1 MCRGALWVALPVLSL
16 LACSAQGKPLEIRGR
31 GSAGADAHRLLGGP
45 GGEREGGTF
54 DLRMFLENMKVD
66 FLRSLNLSGVPSQDK
81 TRAEP
86 PQYMIDLYNRYT
98 TDKTSTPASNIVR
111 SFSVE
116 DAVSIAATEDFP
128 FQKHILLFN
137 ISIPRHEQI
146 TRAELRL
153 YLSCQSHVDS
163 SHELKGNMVIYD
175 VLDGANAW
183 DASGG
188 TKTFLV
194 SQDIRD
200 EGWENFE
207 VSSAVKRWIRADPTK
222 SKNKLEVTVESHRKG
237 CDKLDISV
245 PPSSKNLPFFV
256 VFSNDRSNGT
266 KETRLELREMIGH
279 EQESVLKKLFKSGL
293 MEAGE
298 KKDEEEEE
306 DVQSHVA
313 MSSSSARRKRSAGA
327 NNHCQKTSLRV
338 NFEDIGWDS
347 WIIAP
352 KEYDAFECKGGCFF
366 PLADDVTPTKHAIVQ
381 TLVHLKF
388 PMKVGKA
395 CCVPTKL
402 SPISILYKD
411 DMGVPT
417 LKYHYEGMSVA
428 ECGCR

>member
-1 MCRGALWVALPVLSL
+1 MSLRAWWVALPALFL
-16 LACSAQGKPLEIRGR
+16 LAWPAQGKPLQSWEPP
-31 GSAGADAHRLLGGP
+31 SSTSPHSLQ
-45 GGEREGGTF
+45 GETRDGQQEGIF
-54 DLRMFLENMKVD
+54 NLKMFLENMKVD

-81 TRAEP
+81 TRVEP

-98 TDKTSTPASNIVR
+98 SDKSSTPASNIVR

-116 DAVSIAATEDFP
+116 DAVSTAATEDFP

-153 YLSCQSHVDS
+153 YVSCQNHVDP
-163 SHELKGNMVIYD
+163 SHRLEGNMVIYD
-175 VLDGANAW
+175 VLDGEDSW
-183 DASGG
+183 EDAES
-188 TKTFLV
+188 KTFLL

-200 EGWENFE
+200 EGWETLE
-207 VSSAVKRWIRADPTK
+207 VSSAVKRWVRADSTT
-222 SKNKLEVTVESHRKG
+222 SKNKLEVTVQSHRKA
-237 CDKLDISV
+237 CDTLDISV
-245 PPSSKNLPFFV
+245 PPGSKNLPFFV

-266 KETRLELREMIGH
+266 RETRLELREMIGH
-279 EQESVLKKLFKSGL
+279 EQETVLRKTSKNSYG
-293 MEAGE
+293 EAGE
-298 KKDEEEEE
+298 SHEQEEEEGM
-306 DVQSHVA
+306 V
-313 MSSSSARRKRSAGA
+313 SSLARRKRSTAVGS
-327 NNHCQKTSLRV
+327 HCQKTSLRV

-352 KEYDAFECKGGCFF
+352 KEYDAYECKGGCFF

-388 PMKVGKA
+388 PTKVGKA

>member
-1 MCRGALWVALPVLSL
+1 MCGGALWLALRVLCL
-16 LACSAQGKPLEIRGR
+16 LACSALGKPLAGRGR
-31 GSAGADAHRLLGGP
+31 ALARGDAHRLLAAGA
-45 GGEREGGTF
+45 GEQEGGVF

-66 FLRSLNLSGVPSQDK
+66 FLRSLNLSGVPAQDK
-81 TRAEP
+81 TQAEP
-86 PQYMIDLYNRYT
+86 PQYMLDLYNRYT
-98 TDKTSTPASNIVR
+98 ADKSSTPASNIVR
-111 SFSVE
+111 SFSAE
-116 DAVSIAATEDFP
+116 DAVSASATEDFP

-153 YLSCQSHVDS
+153 YLSCE
-163 SHELKGNMVIYD
+163 SHEDRPQEPKGNVVIYD
-175 VLDGANAW
+175 VLDGADAW
-183 DASGG
+183 GASAGA
-188 TKTFLV
+188 KTFLV

-200 EGWENFE
+200 QGWETFE
-207 VSSAVKRWIRADPTK
+207 VSSAVKRWVRADSTK

-245 PPSSKNLPFFV
+245 PPGSKNLPFFV

-266 KETRLELREMIGH
+266 RETRLELREMIGH
-279 EQESVLKKLFKSGL
+279 EQESVLQKLSGHGPG
-293 MEAGE
+293 EAGE
-298 KKDEEEEE
+298 KQGGE
-306 DVQSHVA
+306 DPEGRA
-313 MSSSSARRKRSAGA
+313 AAGSSLARRKRSAAA
-327 NNHCQKTSLRV
+327 NSHCQKTSLRV

-352 KEYDAFECKGGCFF
+352 KEYDAYECKGGCFF

>member
-1 MCRGALWVALPVLSL
+1 MCPGALWVALPLLSL
-16 LACSAQGKPLEIRGR
+16 LAGSLQGKPLQSWGR
-31 GSAGADAHRLLGGP
+31 GSAGGNAHNPLGVP
-45 GGEREGGTF
+45 GGELPEHTF
-54 DLRMFLENMKVD
+54 NLKMFLENMKVD

-81 TRAEP
+81 TRVEP

-98 TDKTSTPASNIVR
+98 SDKSTTPASNIVR
-111 SFSVE
+111 SFSME
-116 DAVSIAATEDFP
+116 DAISITATEDFP

-153 YLSCQSHVDS
+153 YVSCQNHMDHSHD
-163 SHELKGNMVIYD
+163 LKGSMAIYD
-175 VLDGANAW
+175 VLDGTDAW
-183 DASGG
+183 DSAAE

-200 EGWENFE
+200 EGWETLE
-207 VSSAVKRWIRADPTK
+207 VSSAVKRWVRSDSTK

-245 PPSSKNLPFFV
+245 PSGSRNQPFFV
-256 VFSNDRSNGT
+256 VFSNDHSSGT
-266 KETRLELREMIGH
+266 KETRLELREMISH
-279 EQESVLKKLFKSGL
+279 EQESVLKKLSKEGST
-293 MEAGE
+293 EAGE
-298 KKDEEEEE
+298 SSHEE
-306 DVQSHVA
+306 DADGHVA
-313 MSSSSARRKRSAGA
+313 AGSTLARRKRSTGAGS
-327 NNHCQKTSLRV
+327 HCQKTSLRV
-338 NFEDIGWDS
+338 NFEDIGWNS

-352 KEYDAFECKGGCFF
+352 KEYEAYECKGGCFF

-388 PMKVGKA
+388 PTKVGKA

>member
-1 MCRGALWVALPVLSL
+1 MCHGALLVALPVLSL
-16 LACSAQGKPLEIRGR
+16 LVCSGQGKPLESRVPTLTR
-31 GSAGADAHRLLGGP
+31 ADAHRLLRGV
-45 GGEREGGTF
+45 GGEQVGGTF

-81 TRAEP
+81 TQAEL

-98 TDKTSTPASNIVR
+98 TDKSSIPTSNIVR

-116 DAVSIAATEDFP
+116 DAVSMSATEEFP

-153 YLSCQSHVDS
+153 YISCQSHKDS

-175 VLDGANAW
+175 VLDEADTW
-183 DASGG
+183 DASAG

-194 SQDIRD
+194 SQDIWD
-200 EGWENFE
+200 EGWEKFE
-207 VSSAVKRWIRADPTK
+207 VSSAVKRWVRADSTK
-222 SKNKLEVTVESHRKG
+222 SKNKLEVTVVSHRKG

-245 PPSSKNLPFFV
+245 LPGSKNLPFFV

-266 KETRLELREMIGH
+266 RETRLELKEMISH
-279 EQESVLKKLFKSGL
+279 EQESMLKKLSNNGPA
-293 MEAGE
+293 EAG
-298 KKDEEEEE
+298 KNKDGEE
-306 DVQSHVA
+306 DVESH
-313 MSSSSARRKRSAGA
+313 MTMGSSLARRKRSAGT

-338 NFEDIGWDS
+338 NFEDIGWDT

-352 KEYDAFECKGGCFF
+352 KEYDAYECKGGCFF

>member
-1 MCRGALWVALPVLSL
+1 MYGALWVALPTLSL
-16 LACSAQGKPLEIRGR
+16 LACSLQGKPLQSWARVSTQGNTRNFLE
-31 GSAGADAHRLLGGP
+31 DP
-45 GGEREGGTF
+45 GGGWQEGTF
-54 DLRMFLENMKVD
+54 DLKVFLENMKVD

-81 TRAEP
+81 TRLEP

-98 TDKTSTPASNIVR
+98 ADKSSTPASNIVR

-116 DAVSIAATEDFP
+116 DVVSTTATEDLP

-153 YLSCQSHVDS
+153 YVSCQNHVDS
-163 SHELKGNMVIYD
+163 SHGLEGNMVIYD
-175 VLDGANAW
+175 VLDGEG
-183 DASGG
+183 ASG

-194 SQDIRD
+194 SQDIQD
-200 EGWENFE
+200 EGWETLE
-207 VSSAVKRWIRADPTK
+207 VSSAVKRWVRADSTK

-237 CDKLDISV
+237 CDTLDISV
-245 PPSSKNLPFFV
+245 PPGSRNLPFFV

-279 EQESVLKKLFKSGL
+279 EQESILRKTPKKNYR
-293 MEAGE
+293 EAGE
-298 KKDEEEEE
+298 NQEDEEEEE
-306 DVQSHVA
+306 DVDSHMVTGL
-313 MSSSSARRKRSAGA
+313 SLARRKRSIGA
-327 NNHCQKTSLRV
+327 SSPCQKTSLRV

-352 KEYDAFECKGGCFF
+352 KEYDAYECKGGCFF

-388 PMKVGKA
+388 PTKVGKA

>member
-1 MCRGALWVALPVLSL
+1 MCPGALWVASLLLSL
-16 LACSAQGKPLEIRGR
+16 LACSAQGKPLQSWGWA
-31 GSAGADAHRLLGGP
+31 SAGGNVHGSLGEP
-45 GGEREGGTF
+45 QGELQEGTF
-54 DLRMFLENMKVD
+54 DLKMFLENMKVD
-66 FLRSLNLSGVPSQDK
+66 FLRNLNLSGVPSQDK
-81 TRAEP
+81 TRVEP

-98 TDKTSTPASNIVR
+98 SDKSSTPASNIVR

-116 DAVSIAATEDFP
+116 DVISVPATEDFP

-137 ISIPRHEQI
+137 LSIPRHEQI

-153 YLSCQSHVDS
+153 YVSCQNHMDS
-163 SHELKGNMVIYD
+163 SLGLKGNMIIYD
-175 VLDGANAW
+175 VLDGADAW
-183 DASGG
+183 DGAVG

-200 EGWENFE
+200 EGWETLE
-207 VSSAVKRWIRADPTK
+207 VSRAVKRWVRVDSSR

-237 CDKLDISV
+237 CGKLDISV
-245 PPSSKNLPFFV
+245 PPGSKNLPFFV

-266 KETRLELREMIGH
+266 RETRLELREMIGH
-279 EQESVLKKLFKSGL
+279 EQESMLTKLSANGSA
-293 MEAGE
+293 EAAGSNSPG
-298 KKDEEEEE
+298 E
-306 DVQSHVA
+306 DVDGRVA
-313 MSSSSARRKRSAGA
+313 TGSSLARRKRSIGA
-327 NNHCQKTSLRV
+327 SSHCQKTSLRV

-352 KEYDAFECKGGCFF
+352 KEYDAYECKGSCFF

-388 PMKVGKA
+388 PTKVGKA

-402 SPISILYKD
+402 SPISVLYKD

>member
-1 MCRGALWVALPVLSL
+1 MCPRVLWVALPTLCL
-16 LACSAQGKPLEIRGR
+16 LACSVQGKPLQSWGRTSAAANAR
-31 GSAGADAHRLLGGP
+31 GSLGESR
-45 GGEREGGTF
+45 GEPREGPF
-54 DLRMFLENMKVD
+54 DLKMFLENMKVD

-81 TRAEP
+81 TRVEP
-86 PQYMIDLYNRYT
+86 PQYMLDLYNRYT
-98 TDKTSTPASNIVR
+98 TDRAAAPASNIAR

-116 DAVSIAATEDFP
+116 GAVSIAATEDAP
-128 FQKHILLFN
+128 FQKHVLLFN
-137 ISIPRHEQI
+137 VSIPRHEQV

-153 YLSCQSHVDS
+153 YVSCQNHVDS
-163 SHELKGNMVIYD
+163 FHGLKGHVAIYD
-175 VLDGANAW
+175 VLDGAGAW
-183 DASGG
+183 DATAG
-188 TKTFLV
+188 TRTFLA

-200 EGWENFE
+200 EGWESLE
-207 VSSAVKRWIRADPTK
+207 VSSAVKRWARADATT

-245 PPSSKNLPFFV
+245 PPGSKNLPFFV

-266 KETRLELREMIGH
+266 KETRLELREMVGH
-279 EQESVLKKLFKSGL
+279 EQDSVLQGL
-293 MEAGE
+293 SKNSHGM
-298 KKDEEEEE
+298 EE
-306 DVQSHVA
+306 DMDSHTA
-313 MSSSSARRKRSAGA
+313 TGSSLARRRRSTGTSS
-327 NNHCQKTSLRV
+327 HCQKTSLRV

-388 PMKVGKA
+388 PTKVGKA

>member
-1 MCRGALWVALPVLSL
+1 M
-16 LACSAQGKPLEIRGR
+16 
-31 GSAGADAHRLLGGP
+31 
-45 GGEREGGTF
+45 
-54 DLRMFLENMKVD
+54 
-66 FLRSLNLSGVPSQDK
+66 
-81 TRAEP
+81 
-86 PQYMIDLYNRYT
+86 
-98 TDKTSTPASNIVR
+98 
-111 SFSVE
+111 
-116 DAVSIAATEDFP
+116 
-128 FQKHILLFN
+128 
-137 ISIPRHEQI
+137 
-146 TRAELRL
+146 
-153 YLSCQSHVDS
+153 DS

-175 VLDGANAW
+175 VLDGSEVW
-183 DASGG
+183 DAPGG
-188 TKTFLV
+188 TKTFLE
-194 SQDIRD
+194 SQDIQD
-200 EGWENFE
+200 EGWETFE
-207 VSSAVKRWIRADPTK
+207 VSSAVKRWVRADSTK

-245 PPSSKNLPFFV
+245 PPGSKNLPFFV
-256 VFSNDRSNGT
+256 VFSNDHSNGT

-279 EQESVLKKLFKSGL
+279 EQESVLKKLSKSTAV
-293 MEAGE
+293 EAGE
-298 KKDEEEEE
+298 NKDEEEE
-306 DVQSHVA
+306 DVQSHTPKE
-313 MSSSSARRKRSAGA
+313 SSLVRRKRSAGA

-366 PLADDVTPTKHAIVQ
+366 PLADDVTPTKHAIVK

>member
-1 MCRGALWVALPVLSL
+1 MCRRALWVALPVLSL

-45 GGEREGGTF
+45 GGERERGTF

-111 SFSVE
+111 SFIME
-116 DAVSIAATEDFP
+116 DAISIAATEDFP

-163 SHELKGNMVIYD
+163 SHELKGNTVIYD

-207 VSSAVKRWIRADPTK
+207 VSSAVKRWVRADPTK

-279 EQESVLKKLFKSGL
+279 EQESVLKKLFKNGL

-298 KKDEEEEE
+298 NKDDDEE
-306 DVQSHVA
+306 DVQSHTAV
-313 MSSSSARRKRSAGA
+313 SSSSARRKRSAGA

>member
-1 MCRGALWVALPVLSL
+1 MYPGALWVALPTLSL
-16 LACSAQGKPLEIRGR
+16 LACSLQGKPLQSWARV
-31 GSAGADAHRLLGGP
+31 SAQGNTRNFLEDP
-45 GGEREGGTF
+45 GGGRQEGTF
-54 DLRMFLENMKVD
+54 DLKVFLENMKVD

-81 TRAEP
+81 TRLEP

-98 TDKTSTPASNIVR
+98 ADKSSTPASNIVR

-116 DAVSIAATEDFP
+116 DVVSTTATEDLP
-128 FQKHILLFN
+128 FQKHLLLFN

-153 YLSCQSHVDS
+153 YVSCQNHVDS
-163 SHELKGNMVIYD
+163 SHGLEGNMVIYD
-175 VLDGANAW
+175 VLDGEG
-183 DASGG
+183 ASG

-194 SQDIRD
+194 SQDIQD
-200 EGWENFE
+200 EGWETLE
-207 VSSAVKRWIRADPTK
+207 VSSAVKRWVRADSTK

-237 CDKLDISV
+237 CDTLDISV
-245 PPSSKNLPFFV
+245 PPGSKNLPFFV

-279 EQESVLKKLFKSGL
+279 EQESILRKTPKKNYR
-293 MEAGE
+293 EAGE
-298 KKDEEEEE
+298 NQEDEEEEE
-306 DVQSHVA
+306 DVDGHMATGLSL
-313 MSSSSARRKRSAGA
+313 ARRKRSIGA
-327 NNHCQKTSLRV
+327 SSHCQKTSLRV

-352 KEYDAFECKGGCFF
+352 KEYDAYECKGGCFF

-388 PMKVGKA
+388 PTKVGKA

>member
-1 MCRGALWVALPVLSL
+1 MCCGALWVALPVLAL
-16 LACSAQGKPLEIRGR
+16 LACSVQGKPLESRGR
-31 GSAGADAHRLLGGP
+31 APAAGDARRLLGGP
-45 GGEREGGTF
+45 GGEQEGGTF

-81 TRAEP
+81 TRADP

-98 TDKTSTPASNIVR
+98 SDKSSTPASNIVR

-116 DAVSIAATEDFP
+116 DAVSIMATEDFS

-153 YLSCQSHVDS
+153 YVSCQSRVDD
-163 SHELKGNMVIYD
+163 SHELRGNMVIYD
-175 VLDGANAW
+175 VLDGADAW
-183 DASGG
+183 DASTG

-194 SQDIRD
+194 SQDVRD
-200 EGWENFE
+200 EGWETFE
-207 VSSAVKRWIRADPTK
+207 VSSAVKRWVRADSTK

-245 PPSSKNLPFFV
+245 PPGSKNLPFFV

-279 EQESVLKKLFKSGL
+279 EQDSVLRKLSKDGL
-293 MEAGE
+293 VEAE
-298 KKDEEEEE
+298 ENKDEEE
-306 DVQSHVA
+306 DVEGYLA
-313 MSSSSARRKRSAGA
+313 ARSSLARRKRSAGA
-327 NNHCQKTSLRV
+327 SNHCQKTSLRV

-352 KEYDAFECKGGCFF
+352 KEYDAYECKGGCFF

>member
-1 MCRGALWVALPVLSL
+1 MLSL
-16 LACSAQGKPLEIRGR
+16 LSCSGQGKPLESRGR
-31 GSAGADAHRLLGGP
+31 ALAGGDVHHLLGGP
-45 GGEREGGTF
+45 GDEHEGGTF

-66 FLRSLNLSGVPSQDK
+66 FLRSLNLSGVPPQDK
-81 TRAEP
+81 TQAEP

-116 DAVSIAATEDFP
+116 DAMSISATEDFP

-153 YLSCQSHVDS
+153 YISCQSHKDS

-175 VLDGANAW
+175 VLDGADTW
-183 DASGG
+183 DISAG

-200 EGWENFE
+200 EGWETFE
-207 VSSAVKRWIRADPTK
+207 VSSAVKRWVRADSTK

-245 PPSSKNLPFFV
+245 PPASKTLPFFV

-279 EQESVLKKLFKSGL
+279 EQETVLKKLSSNSPVG
-293 MEAGE
+293 AGE
-298 KKDEEEEE
+298 NKDGVE
-306 DVQSHVA
+306 DVESHMAVG
-313 MSSSSARRKRSAGA
+313 SSLARRKRSAGA

-352 KEYDAFECKGGCFF
+352 KEYDAYECKGGCFF